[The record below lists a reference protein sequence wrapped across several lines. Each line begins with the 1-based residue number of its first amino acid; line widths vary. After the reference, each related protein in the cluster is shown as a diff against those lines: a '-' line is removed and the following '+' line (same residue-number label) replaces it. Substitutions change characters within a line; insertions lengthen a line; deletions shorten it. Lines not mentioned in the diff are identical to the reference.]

1 MQIFKDGNML
11 YDSID
16 NTGTANN
23 ASLSAHYAKG
33 RLDTLEGNFNNY
45 FDKTEVLDLLAQKV
59 GAEFVDQLP
68 ADLTTNVWYYSKK
81 YADGTTVTDDRR
93 ALYTKD
99 ENDVVQYLGVIGEVD
114 LTDYQSKLSAQDVS
128 TVTASTKLS
137 GVDLTANKSM
147 DVTVDSLTQYIADK
161 FFPIGSL
168 YTTTTSDNPNTILG
182 IGTWQI
188 VATDRVLWGV
198 DESTTA
204 GSTLDEQLPNIKGT
218 VGGIVTWTKSDTTGI
233 GTGAFRQSSGERNNP
248 SVTQISNGA
257 MGFTKLDI
265 NAYYSNTAYKDDATV
280 RPAAYTVHI
289 WKRIA

>member
-1 MQIFKDGNML
+1 MQIYKDGNML

-16 NTGTANN
+16 DTGTANN

-81 YADGTTVTDDRR
+81 YADGTTVADDKR

-99 ENDVVQYLGVIGEVD
+99 INNVVQYLGVMGEVD
-114 LTDYQSKLSAQDVS
+114 LTDYQTKLSAQDVS

-147 DVTVDSLTQYIADK
+147 DVTADALAQYIADK

-168 YTTTTSDNPNTILG
+168 YTTTSSDNPNTILG
-182 IGTWQI
+182 VGT
-188 VATDRVLWGV
+188 
-198 DESTTA
+198 
-204 GSTLDEQLPNIKGT
+204 
-218 VGGIVTWTKSDTTGI
+218 
-233 GTGAFRQSSGERNNP
+233 
-248 SVTQISNGA
+248 
-257 MGFTKLDI
+257 
-265 NAYYSNTAYKDDATV
+265 
-280 RPAAYTVHI
+280 
-289 WKRIA
+289 